1 MTATGLQ
8 PADPPAS
15 TAEPPAEPPVPAHR
29 RAGPAW
35 SPYALAGVLFAGYAG
50 CSLVRAAHVQTAAY
64 DLGIFTQAVRAYA
77 HFQAPMVPIKGPGFN
92 LLGDHF
98 SPALATLAP
107 AYWLWPSPRMLLVVQ
122 ALLLAVSAI
131 TITRLASRRLGTGP
145 GLAIGAAY
153 GLSWGLQGA
162 VVFDFH
168 EIALAVPLIAAAMV
182 ALADRR
188 WWPAVYWAA
197 PVVLVKEDLGITL
210 AAIGGYLL
218 LRRQHRAGLTALL
231 LGAGAFLLTTLVVI
245 PRLDHA
251 FHTYRYWGV
260 VTHGPANTGGAPGL
274 ADLGHLLLGLP
285 HQVVTPIGKLGL
297 VAWVL
302 GITCFLAL
310 RSPLV
315 LIAAPTLLWRLVS
328 ANPLYWSTGQV
339 HYNAI
344 LMPIVFVALVDALSR
359 MRVAA
364 DAPGAAAIDPPP
376 RRSGAGAAR
385 VARRAVVRGAPVA
398 VLAVAVLTLP
408 RFSMADIARADLG
421 GRTEHQLAAIDM
433 AGRIPSGAR
442 VSASNYLVPL
452 LVNRCDVVLFPDVHN
467 RPVDYLLVDSTN
479 LDGVPGDAKL
489 QVPAFQALPSRGFRP
504 VAQRDGIIL
513 YVPPAAPSG

>member
-1 MTATGLQ
+1 VTSTDLEPAGDPPATP
-8 PADPPAS
+8 PADPPAG
-15 TAEPPAEPPVPAHR
+15 TAKQGAESGPAER
-29 RAGPAW
+29 RAGSLWP
-35 SPYALAGVLFAGYAG
+35 PYALAGVLFAGYAG

-98 SPALATLAP
+98 SPALAALAP
-107 AYWLWPSPRMLLVVQ
+107 AYWIWHSSRMLLVVQ

-131 TITRLASRRLGTGP
+131 PVTRLAVRRLGPGA

-168 EIALAVPLIAAAMV
+168 EVALAVPLVAASMV

-188 WWPAVYWAA
+188 WWPAVWWAL

-210 AAIGGYLL
+210 ATIGGYLL
-218 LRRQHRAGLTALL
+218 LRRQLRPGLTALL
-231 LGAGAFLLTTLVVI
+231 AGAGAFLLTTLVII

-274 ADLGHLLLGLP
+274 GDLAHLLFGLP
-285 HQVVTPIGKLGL
+285 HTVVTPVGKLGL
-297 VAWVL
+297 VAWVF

-310 RSPLV
+310 RSPLA
-315 LIAAPTLLWRLVS
+315 LIAVPTLLWRLIS
-328 ANPLYWSTGQV
+328 SNPLYWSTGQV

-344 LMPIVFVALVDALSR
+344 VMPIVFVALVDALVR
-359 MRVAA
+359 IR
-364 DAPGAAAIDPPP
+364 GAEP
-376 RRSGAGAAR
+376 RPAR
-385 VARRAVVRGAPVA
+385 HLIVKVAPVA
-398 VLAVAVLTLP
+398 VLAVAVVTMP
-408 RFSMADIARADLG
+408 RFSMADIAKSDLG
-421 GRTEHQLAAIDM
+421 GRTEHQRAAIDL
-433 AGRIPSGAR
+433 AARIPSGAR

-452 LVNRCDVVLFPDVHN
+452 LVDRCDVVLFPDVHN
-467 RPVDYLLVDSTN
+467 RPVDYLLVDSQN

-489 QVPAFQALPSRGFRP
+489 QVPAFQALPSRGYRP
-504 VAQRDGIIL
+504 LAEQDGIIL
-513 YVPPAAPSG
+513 YVPPR